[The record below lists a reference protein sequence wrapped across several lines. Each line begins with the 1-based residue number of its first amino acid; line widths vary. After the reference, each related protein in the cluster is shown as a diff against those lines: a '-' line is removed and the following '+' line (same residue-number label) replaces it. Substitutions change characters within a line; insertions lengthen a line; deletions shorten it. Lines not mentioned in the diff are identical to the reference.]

1 MQLCCSTR
9 TPARVALTVML
20 TKVLLRS
27 TKRSGWMI
35 TTPTTLSFGSESISL
50 SMITWLWGNCLC
62 SEEKTTIM
70 CFYLGGINRG
80 TFVAVVAAIRYSVA
94 TPSRRDTETP
104 GTEYVIQ
111 IIQEQKC
118 HFTPSRKKTPPLN
131 ILPFCCFGTPTP
143 NCAPPSSLH
152 QSSACKKKVKKK
164 KKQFVTISPYFF
176 LTIFVGLA
184 SRSLRHTDLLFS
196 SNTKMVSDSFQQL
209 RLQRSSFDFG
219 GQI

>member
-1 MQLCCSTR
+1 
-9 TPARVALTVML
+9 
-20 TKVLLRS
+20 
-27 TKRSGWMI
+27 
-35 TTPTTLSFGSESISL
+35 
-50 SMITWLWGNCLC
+50 
-62 SEEKTTIM
+62 M

-118 HFTPSRKKTPPLN
+118 HFTPSRKKTPHLN

-152 QSSACKKKVKKK
+152 RSSACKKKVKKI
-164 KKQFVTISPYFF
+164 VTISLYFF

-184 SRSLRHTDLLFS
+184 SRFLPHTDLLFS

-219 GQI
+219 RQI

>member
-1 MQLCCSTR
+1 
-9 TPARVALTVML
+9 
-20 TKVLLRS
+20 
-27 TKRSGWMI
+27 
-35 TTPTTLSFGSESISL
+35 
-50 SMITWLWGNCLC
+50 
-62 SEEKTTIM
+62 M
-70 CFYLGGINRG
+70 CFYLGGINSG

-104 GTEYVIQ
+104 GPQYVIQ
-111 IIQEQKC
+111 IIQKQKC
-118 HFTPSRKKTPPLN
+118 RFTPSRKETPPLN
-131 ILPFCCFGTPTP
+131 ILLFCCFGTPTP

-164 KKQFVTISPYFF
+164 TKQFF

-184 SRSLRHTDLLFS
+184 SRFLPHTDLLFS

-219 GQI
+219 RQI